1 MGCAVAALV
10 ALSARSEARSPEI
23 KVLQIKTTVAS
34 KTQFGVAS
42 WYGPRF
48 QGLPTASGEPFD
60 MEAMTCAHRKLPLGT
75 RIKVTNLLNARS
87 LVLEVTDRG
96 PWVGDRVIDVS
107 MGAAK
112 RLGFLGAG
120 LTPVRIQVMS
130 YPHSNGELLSQANPQ
145 ALLPQTN

>member
-10 ALSARSEARSPEI
+10 ALSARSEARSPEL
-23 KVLQIKTTVAS
+23 KVLQIKTTVAA

-60 MEAMTCAHRKLPLGT
+60 MEAMTCAHRKLPMGT
-75 RIKVTNLLNARS
+75 WIKVTNLLNARS
-87 LVLEVTDRG
+87 LVLQVTDRG
-96 PWVGDRVIDVS
+96 PWVANRVIDVS

-112 RLGFLGAG
+112 RLGFKGAG
-120 LTPVRIQVMS
+120 LTPVRIQVLP
-130 YPHSNGELLSQANPQ
+130 YPHSNGALLSQANPQ